1 MELSDLRLI
10 SEGVDIDYIE
20 SFNECASECMN
31 EAFGEAYKKS
41 LKVRF
46 GKEIKA
52 AKKLMNEGKKLAK
65 TDSKAAIE
73 KYDEALKILQDQK
86 KEINKIEDDDAATII
101 TITVIRA
108 FLPVIAYAIIGPIN
122 IFTTIV
128 GGIASLIAIY
138 VWGNKGSSDLT
149 KVLGD
154 PEYAKKINMDLKTG
168 KVTELPHK
176 DGDGYM
182 GFSRAEA
189 MACYDRM
196 IETIHKCK
204 NAAKAAWAT
213 PKKKEDK

>member
-108 FLPVIAYAIIGPIN
+108 FLPVIAYAIIAPIN
-122 IFTTIV
+122 IFTAVV

-168 KVTELPHK
+168 KVTEMPHK

-213 PKKKEDK
+213 PEKKEDK

>member
-1 MELSDLRLI
+1 MELADLRLI
-10 SEGVDIDYIE
+10 SEGCDAD
-20 SFNECASECMN
+20 FLDCMN
-31 EAFGEAYKKS
+31 ECCMNETFGKSFIEAKK
-41 LKVRF
+41 KEF

-73 KYDEALKILQDQK
+73 KYDEALKILQESK

-101 TITVIRA
+101 TVTVIRA
-108 FLPVIAYAIIGPIN
+108 FLPVIAYAIIAPIN
-122 IFTTIV
+122 LFTAGV

-138 VWGNKGSSDLT
+138 IWGNKGSTDLT
-149 KVLGD
+149 KALDD
-154 PEYAKKINMDLKTG
+154 PEYAKKVDMDLKTG
-168 KVTELPHK
+168 KVKEMPHK

-189 MACYDRM
+189 TACYDRM
-196 IETIHKCK
+196 IETIQRCK
-204 NAAKAAWAT
+204 NAAKAAWTT